1 MSKNYYEILGVD
13 KSASK
18 EEISKAFKKMS
29 LKWHP
34 DKWATGT
41 DEEKKTA
48 EEKFKEINEANS
60 ILSDDEKRRNY
71 DMFGD
76 PNGRAGGF
84 SGFSDFDMSD
94 WFGFGGFGKQP
105 RNVKAD
111 DCHVEIDV
119 TLSEVFNGGKREISY
134 NKKTKCDECHGSGL
148 GKDGKIET
156 CPHCNGT
163 GRIRNMQRHGYQTI
177 IQESVCHHCHGQ
189 GKTIIN
195 PCSKCH
201 GSGLMDTTVE
211 DKIYIPVGIYDGA
224 TIVVRG
230 IGCEASSERGETQN
244 GDLYVTFNEVPHK
257 TFKRNGNDIISEV
270 ELSICDAMCGCDV
283 TVDCI
288 DETKVKFKSPKIT
301 KEGRSFRF
309 SNKGLKDPNNN
320 NLRGD
325 HIVIIKYKYPT
336 EITEEQ
342 EKLLKEFDNLTK
354 K

>member
-1 MSKNYYEILGVD
+1 MPKNYYEILGVE
-13 KSASK
+13 KNATK
-18 EEISKAFKKMS
+18 EQISKAFKKMS

-34 DKWATGT
+34 DRWATGT
-41 DEEKKTA
+41 EEEKKTA
-48 EEKFKEINEANS
+48 EEKFKELNEAYS
-60 ILSDDEKRRNY
+60 VLSDDEKRKNY

-76 PNGRAGGF
+76 PNGFGGF
-84 SGFSDFDMSD
+84 SDIDMSD
-94 WFGFGGFGKQP
+94 WFGSFGGFGRQP

-134 NKKTKCDECHGSGL
+134 NKKTKCNECHGSGL

-195 PCSKCH
+195 PCSKCY
-201 GSGLMDTTVE
+201 GTGLMDVTVT
-211 DKIYIPVGIYDGA
+211 DAIYIPIGIYDGV
-224 TIVVRG
+224 TIAVRG
-230 IGCEASSERGETQN
+230 AGCEASSERGETQN
-244 GDLYVTFNEVPHK
+244 GDLYVTFNEVPHAV
-257 TFKRNGNDIISEV
+257 FARHGNDIVSEV

-288 DETKVKFKSPKIT
+288 DDTKVKFKLPKIT

-309 SNKGLKDPNNN
+309 SNKGLKDYNNK

-325 HIVIIKYKYPT
+325 HIVVIKYKYPT
-336 EITEEQ
+336 EISEEQ
-342 EKLLKEFDNLTK
+342 EKLLKEFDKLEK